1 VIWYLSVIASQDI
14 MSWISV
20 LFPSTVV
27 FDYLLSSRSP
37 VTSLVCLTHVNT
49 THVSLHMCIC
59 HPSVV
64 EDVVWGFIYTCLSG
78 YDRMEKNNKED
89 RHRFP
94 SIYQWQ
100 RFWFRGRV
108 RRSSMP
114 TTCTTRTRP
123 HIALWLERPVH
134 RHTGDLAGPEAS
146 VSLSLSREQATVH
159 FWPAT
164 CTVSDDNSLRCAHT
178 AEMMSRW
185 HSIFYFAARH
195 TRRHDH
201 LPTTSIQLTLC
212 RGCGP
217 SWSQSGPWHAPL
229 PRPGMREREE
239 EEEKEGR
246 KKEDEVTGRP

>member
-100 RFWFRGRV
+100 RFWFGGRV

-114 TTCTTRTRP
+114 TTCTTCTRP
-123 HIALWLERPVH
+123 HIALWRDQSTGTLEIWLDQKPVYH
-134 RHTGDLAGPEAS
+134 
-146 VSLSLSREQATVH
+146 
-159 FWPAT
+159 
-164 CTVSDDNSLRCAHT
+164 C
-178 AEMMSRW
+178 RW
-185 HSIFYFAARH
+185 
-195 TRRHDH
+195 
-201 LPTTSIQLTLC
+201 
-212 RGCGP
+212 
-217 SWSQSGPWHAPL
+217 
-229 PRPGMREREE
+229 
-239 EEEKEGR
+239 
-246 KKEDEVTGRP
+246 